1 MNSMTI
7 ADNVRARR
15 KKMDMTASDLA
26 KKAGISQT
34 MMSFIENG
42 GKNPSVKTLIALAT
56 ALECKVDDLVR

>member
-1 MNSMTI
+1 MSSMTI
-7 ADNVRARR
+7 ADNVRVRR
-15 KKMDMTASDLA
+15 KKLDMTASELA

-56 ALECKVDDLVR
+56 ALECKVDDLIH